1 MNDKDEKRKNKM
13 INDYCKKANK
23 QIIVKAIQYDGSNIS
38 DCMMFVGGYKI
49 YQILNF
55 KKGIVINA
63 IEVNKKE
70 KKILNGYY
78 ITKATSGKIDVYS
91 ENAFKE
97 EFETVSEVKDNDK

>member
-1 MNDKDEKRKNKM
+1 M
-13 INDYCKKANK
+13 INDYYKKENK
-23 QIIVKAIQYDGSNIS
+23 HIIVKAIQYDGSNIME
-38 DCMMFVGGYKI
+38 CMKFVGGYKI

-78 ITKATSGKIDVYS
+78 ITKSTRGKIDVYS
-91 ENAFKE
+91 ENDFKE
-97 EFETVSEVKDNDK
+97 EFEIVVEEE